1 MLTIDNLCK
10 RYPNGVTAL
19 DRISLRAPVGMYGL
33 LGPNGAGKST
43 LMRTLAT
50 LQAADAGA
58 ARLDDI
64 DLLTEPERTRSIL
77 GYLPQDFGLYPQL
90 TARALLDHLAVLKG
104 IGPARHRR
112 ALIDDMLEV
121 TNLQDNATQALGTF
135 SGGMRQRFGIAQA
148 LLGSPRLLIV
158 DEPTAGLDPT
168 ERNRFHNLLV
178 RVSGEMVVLLSTHI
192 VADVDDLC
200 PNMAILN
207 RGQLI
212 ASGTPSNLK
221 AELDGRIWA
230 KRLSQADAERAAR
243 DHAVISTRLTEGVS
257 EIHVLADTAP
267 DDGFAPVTP
276 DLEDVYFAAL
286 HHAEAARPATEPA

>member
-10 RYPNGVTAL
+10 RYPKGVNAL
-19 DRISLRAPVGMYGL
+19 DHVSLRVPVGMYGL

-50 LQAADAGA
+50 LQAPDAGS

-112 ALIDDMLEV
+112 ALVDEMLEV
-121 TNLQDNATQALGTF
+121 TNLQDKATHALGTF

-178 RVSGEMVVLLSTHI
+178 RVSGEMVVVLSTHI

-200 PNMAILN
+200 PNMAIMN
-207 RGQLI
+207 RGRAI
-212 ASGTPSNLK
+212 VAGTPGALK
-221 AELDGRIWA
+221 AGLEGRIWA
-230 KRLSQADAERAAR
+230 KRLSQADAERAAQE
-243 DHAVISTRLTEGVS
+243 HNVISTRLTEGVS
-257 EIHVLADTAP
+257 EIHVLADAAP
-267 DDGFAPVTP
+267 NDGFAPITP

-286 HHAEAARPATEPA
+286 HRDEATRRATQPA